1 MQRQRERKKKIELW
15 TCSTLYYHFFA
26 VFLHYYNEKLP
37 SYTFY
42 GGNVVHCM
50 CFCFFFFFFSL
61 PLIFILVAASMSH
74 ILTAAIKFS
83 CLSSK

>member
-1 MQRQRERKKKIELW
+1 MQRQRERKKKLSYGRAAHFF
-15 TCSTLYYHFFA
+15 CHFFA
-26 VFLHYYNEKLP
+26 VFLHYYNEKVP

-50 CFCFFFFFFSL
+50 CSCFFFFSL
-61 PLIFILVAASMSH
+61 PLIFILVAASISH